1 MTKLD
6 EGMIE
11 AWIADDPDSQSRAE
25 IEALLTT
32 YRAGGD
38 DAAEAGAELAD
49 RFDGTLKFGTAG
61 LRGRLGAG
69 PNRMNRAVVIRAAAG
84 LVAFLQEKVGKD
96 FHLVVG
102 YDAATGPSSLRLT
115 PPQSPSLPE
124 VAHPC
129 SIRLCRRRSQLSP
142 SNI

>member
-1 MTKLD
+1 MKPGSLMILIHSPAPRSKL
-6 EGMIE
+6 
-11 AWIADDPDSQSRAE
+11 S
-25 IEALLTT
+25 LTT

-84 LVAFLQEKVGKD
+84 LLR
-96 FHLVVG
+96 
-102 YDAATGPSSLRLT
+102 SS
-115 PPQSPSLPE
+115 
-124 VAHPC
+124 
-129 SIRLCRRRSQLSP
+129 RRRSARTSTW
-142 SNI
+142 